1 MSSRRILAAVLALAA
16 VSAGGRPGAAAASL
30 PADETLLDRVVARL
44 GEQAP
49 AFDTQGLLAITVIRF
64 DVPEWAS
71 YRGGEQ
77 FKSASVVK
85 AIWVAAALDHAGI
98 EATQPIASASL
109 YNSSN
114 DAAGRA
120 MDIAGGIDAVNDYAH
135 HLGLVDTTAYEWLF
149 GRDRRSVGFPGPVR
163 GLNLTTTD
171 DLAGFWAAVGY
182 GFALGPEEREAL
194 LEWTRGLKSSGEAS
208 RLIARLPESVGA
220 AASFKMGWLPVG
232 REYELQDDET
242 GWEGEPPGTVV
253 TFDRGAIDAG
263 AGIVTTPDGASY
275 AIAVASY
282 DGREWAFMTGWVEYV
297 SCVVYSVVAEDPID
311 CVRSW
316 DPRQIRERQAVPRG
330 ELEAV
335 LTRTGFVTVS
345 GWAADPDAWWQPT
358 LVAITFDGVVVA
370 RTRATPTSGQ
380 DLFAPGFSREFPFE
394 GGEHEVCA
402 IALNDGNGED
412 TAIGCRTVSL

>member
-1 MSSRRILAAVLALAA
+1 MRRALAAVLALAA
-16 VSAGGRPGAAAASL
+16 VSAGGGTGAAVASL
-30 PADETLLDRVVARL
+30 PATETLLDRVVARL

-49 AFDTQGLLAITVIRF
+49 AFDNRGLLAITVIRF

-85 AIWVAAALDHAGI
+85 AIWVAAALDHAGV
-98 EATQPIASASL
+98 EAAAPIAAASL
-109 YNSSN
+109 YGSSN

-120 MDIAGGIDAVNDYAH
+120 MDIAGGIDAVNEYAH
-135 HLGLVDTTAYEWLF
+135 NLGLAETTAYEWLF
-149 GRDRRSVGFPGPVR
+149 GRQRRSVDFPGPVR

-182 GFALGPEEREAL
+182 GFALGPEEGAAL
-194 LEWTRGLKSSGEAS
+194 LEWTRGPKDSGEGS
-208 RLIARLPESVGA
+208 RLIARLPAEVGEN
-220 AASFKMGWLPVG
+220 ASFKMGWLPVG
-232 REYELQDDET
+232 REYQLQDDET
-242 GWEGEPPGTVV
+242 GWGGEPPGTVV
-253 TFDRGAIDAG
+253 TFDRNAIDAG

-282 DGREWAFMTGWVEYV
+282 DGRQWAFMTGWVEYV

-316 DPRQIRERQAVPRG
+316 DPRPIRERQAVPGG
-330 ELEAV
+330 ELEAAR
-335 LTRTGFVTVS
+335 TRTGFVTVS

-358 LVAITFDGVVVA
+358 LVAITLDGVVVA
-370 RTRATPTSGQ
+370 RTRATPTSGR
-380 DLFAPGFSREFPFE
+380 DLFAPPFSRDILFE
-394 GGEHEVCA
+394 GGEHEICA
-402 IALNDGNGED
+402 IALNDGNGDD